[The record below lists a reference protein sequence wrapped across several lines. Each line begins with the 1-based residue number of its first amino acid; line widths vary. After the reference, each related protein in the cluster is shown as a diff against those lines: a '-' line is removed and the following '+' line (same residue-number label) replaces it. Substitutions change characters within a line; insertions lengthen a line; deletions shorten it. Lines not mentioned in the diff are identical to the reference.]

1 MTRRTSILLISAF
14 LTLGLVV
21 CHCMAGDD
29 PQSALG
35 KQVPKFSTSGTLD
48 DAMAKLSEVS
58 GMKILVDWDAMKTTD
73 IDRQATVVYSTAN
86 ATVEQLLEM
95 ALARAAVKDHPLA
108 WYLEGSVVHVTT
120 QAKVLYRHDL
130 PVAQNTSSH
139 WPRAKAPAASD
150 VKFDNTPL
158 ADVLTYVRERTKLD
172 VEINWKSLEDSGITK
187 ETQVT
192 LEAKDVTSA
201 RLLNIVLD
209 QVSAGKDR
217 MSRAYWVIDDGIVI
231 IASGAAL
238 NNRLITKVM
247 DVSDLLVLVPSIEGP
262 KLDLSQSS
270 PGGAGGSGST
280 GGGSSGGLFQNN
292 QTDNKTVPSEESP
305 AAARQKLRDNLIQS
319 VKDSIGDDMWKPDG
333 KGAISL
339 VGSKLVISQTL
350 LGFKLMEEAGRK

>member
-1 MTRRTSILLISAF
+1 MTRRTSILLTSAF
-14 LTLGLVV
+14 LALGLVV
-21 CHCMAGDD
+21 CHSMAGDD
-29 PQSALG
+29 QQSALG
-35 KQVPKFSTSGTLD
+35 KQVPQFSASGTLD
-48 DAMAKLSEVS
+48 DTMAKLSEVS
-58 GMKILVDWDAMKTTD
+58 GLKIKVDWDAMKSTG

-108 WYLEGSVVHVTT
+108 WYVEGNVVHITT

-130 PVAQNTSSH
+130 PAGENTSAQAT
-139 WPRAKAPAASD
+139 RAKAPAAGSN

-158 ADVLTYVRERTKLD
+158 ADVLTFVRERTKLD
-172 VEINWKSLEDSGITK
+172 VEINWKSLEDCGITK

-201 RLLNIVLD
+201 RLLNMVLD

-217 MSRAYWVIDDGIVI
+217 MSRAYWVINDGVVT
-231 IASGAAL
+231 IASGTAL
-238 NNRLITKVM
+238 NNNLITKVM
-247 DVSDLLVLVPSIEGP
+247 DVSDLLVLVPNIEGP
-262 KLDLSQSS
+262 KLDMSKSS
-270 PGGAGGSGST
+270 PGGSGGSGSS
-280 GGGSSGGLFQNN
+280 GGSGIFQES
-292 QTDNKTVPSEESP
+292 PSNSAPAEESP
-305 AAARQKLRDNLIQS
+305 AAQRQKLRDNLVQS

-333 KGAISL
+333 KGSISL